1 MKESEPQNKV
11 LRGRKCL
18 FADCLRLGQSSR
30 RWYLLKFG
38 KGGKAKLH
46 EDDLDLCDPG
56 STEEASGPCIEVDED
71 SV

>member
-1 MKESEPQNKV
+1 MPLCRLSAVGSVESS
-11 LRGRKCL
+11 
-18 FADCLRLGQSSR
+18 FSR

-46 EDDLDLCDPG
+46 EDDLGLRDPG